1 MIPPPIF
8 ERQIMN
14 KKTFVALLITF
25 TGVCVFLF
33 YTFYNEAKDTAIK
46 HTNETQMVHAKVAA
60 RGIEGYF
67 RNWIGILDALSKT
80 DDIISN
86 NTEGTHLMKL
96 LYEAHR
102 EEIISI
108 TRLNEKGIITYS
120 PSYSSIIGVDISKQK
135 HVEQLLKYHQPIISD
150 VFTPVE
156 GGKAI
161 ALNVPIFKG
170 TSFKGSIGILINFET
185 VAKRYLSDI
194 KIGETG
200 HAWMISRDG
209 IELYSPEPGFIGKSV
224 IENLKGFPT
233 ITPMLNEMLKGHHGY
248 ATYEFDQASGKKIE
262 LATKLAVYVPVHL
275 RNTFWSIV
283 VVTNQD
289 EALQSL
295 VSFRNRLILIILIFF
310 LFGMIFITFGTKA
323 WLIVKEEDKRKKAE
337 ALLKESEEQYHK
349 IYDNALEGMFQ
360 VSLKGKC
367 FKANKALAQIM
378 GYESPEAVFT
388 STRLIDNQLWVNPA
402 EKSEYV
408 TLFNKQD
415 VIVGFENQFRRVD
428 GEIIWVSINT
438 KLIRDENGNKLYYEG
453 FILDI
458 TERKENELTIKK
470 KMEELQWHYDI
481 AINRELKMVEL
492 KKEINSL
499 LEELNRDKKY
509 N

>member
-1 MIPPPIF
+1 
-8 ERQIMN
+8 MN
-14 KKTFVALLITF
+14 KKTFGALLITF

-33 YTFYNEAKDTAIK
+33 YTFYNEAKNTAIK
-46 HTNETQMVHAKVAA
+46 HTNETQMVHAKIAA

-67 RNWIGILDALSKT
+67 TNWTGILNALSKT
-80 DDIISN
+80 DDIIADN
-86 NTEGTHLMKL
+86 PDGTHLMKL

-102 EEIISI
+102 QEIISI

-135 HVEQLLKYHQPIISD
+135 HVEQLLKHHQTIISD
-150 VFTPVE
+150 VFTPAE

-161 ALNVPIFKG
+161 ALHVPIFKG

-185 VAKRYLSDI
+185 VAKRYLYDI
-194 KIGETG
+194 KIGKTG

-209 IELYSPEPGFIGKSV
+209 IELYSPNPEFIGKSV
-224 IENLKGFPT
+224 AENLKDFPSF
-233 ITPMLNEMLKGHHGY
+233 TPMLNEMLKGHQGY
-248 ATYEFDQASGKKIE
+248 ATYQFDQANGQKIK

-275 RNTFWSIV
+275 KNTFWSIV
-283 VVTNQD
+283 VVTNRD

-310 LFGMIFITFGTKA
+310 IFGLIFITFGTKA

-337 ALLKESEEQYHK
+337 ALLRESEKQYHE

-360 VSLKGKC
+360 LSLEGRC
-367 FKANKALAQIM
+367 FKANKALAKIM
-378 GYESPEAVFT
+378 GYDSIDAIYASTRVMDNLVWLNTSERVEYAKLLDKQEAVLGLE
-388 STRLIDNQLWVNPA
+388 S
-402 EKSEYV
+402 
-408 TLFNKQD
+408 
-415 VIVGFENQFRRVD
+415 QFRKLN
-428 GEIIWVSINT
+428 GEIIWVSINA
-438 KLIRDENGNKLYYEG
+438 KVIRDENGNKLYYEG

-458 TERKENELTIKK
+458 TERKENELTIKE
-470 KMEELQWHYDI
+470 KMEKLQWHYDV

-499 LEELNRDKKY
+499 LVELNRDKKY